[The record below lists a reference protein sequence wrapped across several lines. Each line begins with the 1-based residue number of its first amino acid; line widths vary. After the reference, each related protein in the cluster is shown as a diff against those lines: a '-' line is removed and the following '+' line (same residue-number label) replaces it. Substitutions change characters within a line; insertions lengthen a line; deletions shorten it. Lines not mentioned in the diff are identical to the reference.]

1 MLEAIAT
8 IKQGKSNFLMCFLVV
23 KVKHMLGVCLAGCW
37 IEVGE
42 GEMGSVPLVKDI
54 YYLRNYK

>member
-8 IKQGKSNFLMCFLVV
+8 IKQGMSNFLMRFLVV
-23 KVKHMLGVCLAGCW
+23 KVNHMLGVCLAGRW

-42 GEMGSVPLVKDI
+42 GGRGSVPLVK
-54 YYLRNYK
+54 